1 MSSGLGGLNKS
12 PNGVVIGLAQL
23 ALPDPHTRAELW
35 EQTQKVVA
43 MVGKARRSVAGMDL
57 IVFPEYS
64 LHGLSMDTSD
74 DIMCTLDGP
83 EVSALRQ
90 ACVDNAIWGCFSIM
104 EANPNGNPYNSGIIV
119 NDQGEIQLYYR
130 KLHPWVPVEP

>member
-43 MVGKARRSVAGMDL
+43 MVGKARRSVAGHPSGAPQD
-57 IVFPEYS
+57 S
-64 LHGLSMDTSD
+64 QDT
-74 DIMCTLDGP
+74 LAF
-83 EVSALRQ
+83 SALR
-90 ACVDNAIWGCFSIM
+90 DI
-104 EANPNGNPYNSGIIV
+104 EARIETYPLADV
-119 NDQGEIQLYYR
+119 NEAYARMINNEARFRVVLTMD
-130 KLHPWVPVEP
+130 